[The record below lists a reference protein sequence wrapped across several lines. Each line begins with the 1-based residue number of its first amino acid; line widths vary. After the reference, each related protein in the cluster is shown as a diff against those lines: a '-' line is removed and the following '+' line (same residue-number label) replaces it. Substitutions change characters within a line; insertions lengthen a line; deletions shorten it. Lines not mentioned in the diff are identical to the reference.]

1 MRLRLGERLDQ
12 EYARSTF
19 FFWGRLPM
27 DSMIVIACPECGN
40 DLNVP
45 PGLGAF
51 QATCHCCGRT
61 WDWPTGR
68 VKLDCP
74 KCAVA
79 LHLPIAENVLFGNC
93 PKCGVRWAWFRKAN
107 TVTGK
112 VGRQLAALSRSSVMG
127 CITLL
132 VTLVFIRLPFLLV
145 ILVSLTPAVVCFY
158 LGKWMKEEKLRTQVV
173 GVPYWRRELKN

>member
-1 MRLRLGERLDQ
+1 MP

-19 FFWGRLPM
+19 FLGRLPM
-27 DSMIVIACPECGN
+27 DNNIVIACPECGN
-40 DLNVP
+40 DLKVY
-45 PGLGAF
+45 PGLSAF
-51 QATCHCCGRT
+51 QTTCHRCGRT

-68 VKLDCP
+68 ANLDCP

-79 LHLPIAENVLFGNC
+79 LQLPIAENILYGNC
-93 PKCGVRWAWFRKAN
+93 PKCGVRWAWLRESN

-112 VGRQLAALSRSSVMG
+112 VARQLAALSRSSVMG

-132 VTLVFIRLPFLLV
+132 VTLVFMRLPFVLV

-158 LGKWMKEEKLRTQVV
+158 VGKWLKEEKLRTQVV
-173 GVPYWRRELKN
+173 GGPNWRREEKN